1 MVAGNGD
8 IWKAHTAMAIVQLFT
23 GGYHVIT
30 KLALNVGVNQIVF
43 CVFRDLL
50 ALSILAPIAFFR
62 ERRTRPPLTKR
73 FVTSFFFL
81 GLTGIFGN
89 HLLFLIGLS
98 YTTPTYA
105 AAIQPATPV
114 FTFILAIMMGTERV
128 NLLRYEGLAKV
139 GGIIVCVLGALVMVL
154 FRGPALVG
162 SSEMDIISHSEISA
176 RGQPEPSG
184 WLVSG
189 LMELGLDH
197 FHVGVLCFIGNCM
210 CMATFL
216 SIQAPLLKKY
226 PANLSVTAYSYF
238 FGALLMVTTSYFVT
252 DETTDWRLTQSE
264 TFAVLYAAGVKQLG
278 CVFSD
283 QEKNRTQ
290 VLSICEM
297 LQSLQS
303 GIIASALNY
312 GIITWSNKILG
323 PAMVALYNPLQPGA
337 AALLSRIFI
346 GSPIYMGSVLGGSL
360 IITGLYAVTWASYRE
375 RQAAAGVIS
384 HHVSKWE
391 SLRKTSFPRITN
403 IFSGSSK
410 PSD

>member
-1 MVAGNGD
+1 MGGAGSGE

-50 ALSILAPIAFFR
+50 ALSILAPIAYFR

-98 YTTPTYA
+98 YTNPTYA

-114 FTFILAIMMGTERV
+114 FTFVLAIMMGTERV

-139 GGIIVCVLGALVMVL
+139 GGIFVCVLGALVMVL
-154 FRGPALVG
+154 YRGPALVG
-162 SSEMDIISHSEISA
+162 SSELDLISHSEISA

-189 LMELGLDH
+189 LMDLGFDH
-197 FHVGVLCFIGNCM
+197 FHLGVLCFIGNCM

-252 DETTDWRLTQSE
+252 DESTDWSLNQSE
-264 TFAVLYAAGVKQLG
+264 TFAVLYA
-278 CVFSD
+278 
-283 QEKNRTQ
+283 
-290 VLSICEM
+290 
-297 LQSLQS
+297 

-375 RQAAAGVIS
+375 RQAAAGVIP
-384 HHVSKWE
+384 HHASNWVSE
-391 SLRKTSFPRITN
+391 SLKTPFHRVN
-403 IFSGSSK
+403 IFSGSSSLLSPK

>member
-1 MVAGNGD
+1 MALSSSSSSDSGD
-8 IWKAHTAMAIVQLFT
+8 EIWKAHSAMAVVQLFY

-50 ALSILAPIAFFR
+50 ALSILAPLAYFR
-62 ERRTRPPLTKR
+62 EIRTRPPITKPLLM
-73 FVTSFFFL
+73 SFFLL

-98 YTTPTYA
+98 YTNPTYA

-114 FTFILAIMMGTERV
+114 FTFLFAVMMGTERV

-139 GGIIVCVLGALVMVL
+139 GGTLICVSGAILMVL
-154 FRGPALVG
+154 YRGPALIGDAETDLV
-162 SSEMDIISHSEISA
+162 SQSEISA

-184 WLVSG
+184 WLIGS
-189 LMELGLDH
+189 LQDLGLDH
-197 FHVGVLCFIGNCM
+197 FHLGVLCFIGNCM
-210 CMATFL
+210 CMAAFL

-238 FGALLMVTTSYFVT
+238 FGALLMVTTSFFAT
-252 DETTDWRLTQSE
+252 NESTDWSLTQSE
-264 TFAVLYAAGVKQLG
+264 TIAVIYAGV
-278 CVFSD
+278 
-283 QEKNRTQ
+283 
-290 VLSICEM
+290 
-297 LQSLQS
+297 
-303 GIIASALNY
+303 IASALNY
-312 GIITWSNKILG
+312 GLITWSNKILG

-337 AALLSRIFI
+337 SALLSRIFL
-346 GSPIYMGSVLGGSL
+346 GSPIYMGSILGGSL

-375 RQAAAGVIS
+375 RQAASVAIPVKNSYQRG
-384 HHVSKWE
+384 H
-391 SLRKTSFPRITN
+391 
-403 IFSGSSK
+403 IFSGHTILPTK